1 MAGVPFW
8 LEALEPD
15 YIPLE
20 KTDNSSNLVQ
30 GIYFNEWRRPVKYLV
45 CQSWPGAGAAAV
57 AVKEVT
63 AENMLHLRFTRR
75 LNQARGA
82 SLLAPVIIRLMDL
95 KEYED
100 SERIAAR
107 IAASLGM
114 FIKKQDVGTDGYVA
128 PEKRKETQ
136 IQPGMLFDG
145 LNPGEDI
152 GMIKSDRPN
161 AGLESFRMGQL
172 RAVAAGL
179 RGSFSSIARNYDGTY
194 SAQRQE
200 LVEAQEG
207 YSILQ
212 DSFIAAFTRPLYRR
226 WLAAAVASGAIEV
239 PAGTDM
245 SSLFNAVYSGPVMPW
260 IDPLKEANAWRV
272 LIRGGAATE
281 GDWVRARGGAPADVK
296 RRRKAETDENRSW
309 GWCLTPIRRMKP
321 ESNPMLKR
329 KKRTLKS
336 PPRAMAAARGKNE
349 SGAESWYTIA
359 RWLITR
365 PISVFTMKLVAG
377 EFRRTGLPKS
387 WWPWGVSRRSTCIFI
402 PRVAVFSTG
411 WPFTIC

>member
-1 MAGVPFW
+1 
-8 LEALEPD
+8 
-15 YIPLE
+15 
-20 KTDNSSNLVQ
+20 
-30 GIYFNEWRRPVKYLV
+30 
-45 CQSWPGAGAAAV
+45 
-57 AVKEVT
+57 
-63 AENMLHLRFTRR
+63 TRR

-296 RRRKAETDENRSW
+296 RRRKAETDENRKLGLVFDTDPAHETGERSDVKEEKKDPEQSTQ
-309 GWCLTPIRRMKP
+309 GDGSRAREERKRR
-321 ESNPMLKR
+321 
-329 KKRTLKS
+329 
-336 PPRAMAAARGKNE
+336 
-349 SGAESWYTIA
+349 
-359 RWLITR
+359 
-365 PISVFTMKLVAG
+365 
-377 EFRRTGLPKS
+377 
-387 WWPWGVSRRSTCIFI
+387 
-402 PRVAVFSTG
+402 
-411 WPFTIC
+411 